1 MRYFYSV
8 KPLLHREAYFWVISY
23 VVKIILTGKSLYES
37 SISADEDILTSD
49 LVHDFAVRNVFLFLV
64 SPGDGP

>member
-1 MRYFYSV
+1 
-8 KPLLHREAYFWVISY
+8 
-23 VVKIILTGKSLYES
+23 LYES